1 MIYNLSTEGGISQCM
16 ERISWLIEK
25 CKKVDLK
32 EVRKSRS
39 NNQNSYLHKLFQIV
53 ADELGDTL
61 EGVKLDIK
69 IELGYYTTSARGNK
83 IPTHT
88 SKMNTKQFSEFVD
101 KMKAW
106 AMADLGIA
114 LPESGAV

>member
-1 MIYNLSTEGGISQCM
+1 MRYNLATEVGISQCR
-16 ERISWLIEK
+16 ERLNWLKEK
-25 CKKVDLK
+25 GKKVDLK
-32 EVRKSRS
+32 EVRKNRS
-39 NNQNSYLHKLFQIV
+39 NDQNAYLHLLFSIM
-53 ADELGDTL
+53 ADEVGDTL
-61 EGVKLDIK
+61 ESVKLDVK

-83 IPTHT
+83 IPAHT